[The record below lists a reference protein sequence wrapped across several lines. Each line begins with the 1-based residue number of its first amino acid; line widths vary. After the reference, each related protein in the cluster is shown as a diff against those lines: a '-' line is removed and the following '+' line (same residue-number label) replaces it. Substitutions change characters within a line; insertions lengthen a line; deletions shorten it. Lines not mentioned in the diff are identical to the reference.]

1 MKKKVKIAAIVIAV
15 IAITGFTSYNY
26 VMHGG
31 ARDLTSEKTAFT
43 VTSKSIL
50 GEFANNTEASNKKYL
65 EKAVAIKG
73 VITSINKNEIIIDQ
87 TIICG
92 DVNQAAT
99 YKVGQ
104 DVIIKGRVVGFDDLM
119 GDLKLDQSFIVNNEI

>member
-1 MKKKVKIAAIVIAV
+1 MKRKIKIAVVALAV
-15 IAITGFTSYNY
+15 ITITGFTSYNY

-31 ARDLTSEKTAFT
+31 ARDLTTEKTDFT

-50 GEFANNTEASNKKYL
+50 EEFTTNTEVSNKKYL

-73 VITSINKNEIIIDQ
+73 VITAINKNEIILDK

-92 DVNQAAT
+92 DVS
-99 YKVGQ
+99 Q
-104 DVIIKGRVVGFDDLM
+104 DVALKIGQNVTIKGRVVGFDDLM
-119 GDLKLDQSFIVNNEI
+119 GDLKLDQSFIVNN

>member
-1 MKKKVKIAAIVIAV
+1 MKKKVRIAV
-15 IAITGFTSYNY
+15 VAIAIIAITGFTSYNY

-31 ARDLTSEKTAFT
+31 ARDLTSEKTDFT

-50 GEFANNTEASNKKYL
+50 DEFATNTEVSNKKYL

-73 VITSINKNEIIIDQ
+73 VITAINKNEIIIDK

-92 DVNQAAT
+92 DINQQDSF
-99 YKVGQ
+99 KVGQ
-104 DVIIKGRVVGFDDLM
+104 NVTIKGRVVGFDDLM
-119 GDLKLDQSFIVNNEI
+119 GDLKLDQSFIVNNQI